1 MGRGHCECRVYKMNT
16 DPEKNE
22 RIFALVDCNSFY
34 CSCERLFRPD
44 LRNRP
49 VGVLSNNDGC
59 FVSRTNELKKLGV
72 EMGAPYFKVKNICD
86 QNKVAVFSANFS
98 LYTNIS
104 DRVMNTLFDFTPN
117 LEVYSVDEAFL
128 DLTGFDKKNIDDYCR
143 HIKETVERH
152 TGIPVGIGIGRTKVL
167 AKLANRIAK
176 KDASTNGVYS
186 VLSKKNLEYALGR
199 VDIGDVWGIGRQ
211 STIKM
216 KILGIHK
223 AIDLRNYRNEPL
235 IQKQFTKIG
244 RMIQDEMREIS
255 CFPLNNETPKKKE
268 IVCSRTFGTPV
279 YDLASLRESVACYA
293 SLACEKLRKQKSV
306 CQEVEIF
313 IRTNPFKEVAQYVRV
328 AGGLLDS
335 PSCDTRKIIRF
346 AWALLDQIFING
358 YEYKKAM
365 VKLSRIQDDNEHQV
379 ALFGETDTP
388 LDLELMKVMDRVNA
402 REGHDTLKIAAC
414 GVNKEAWYMK
424 QVMKSQR
431 FVSGWSEL
439 KKI

>member
-1 MGRGHCECRVYKMNT
+1 MS
-16 DPEKNE
+16 E

-72 EMGAPYFKVKNICD
+72 QMGEPYFKVKALCEKH
-86 QNKVAVFSANFS
+86 KVAVFSANFS

-128 DLTGFDKKNIDDYCR
+128 DLSNLPYQDIVDYCR
-143 HIKETVERH
+143 HIKEVVERN

-176 KDASTNGVYS
+176 KDERTGGVFS
-186 VLSKKNLEYALGR
+186 VLEKDNLEYALNK
-199 VDIGDVWGIGRQ
+199 VEIGDVWGIGRQ

-223 AIDLRNYRNEPL
+223 AVDFRNYKNEPL
-235 IQKQFTKIG
+235 IQKQFTKVG
-244 RMIQDEMREIS
+244 RMIQEELREIS
-255 CFPLNNETPKKKE
+255 CFPLNDETPKKKE
-268 IVCSRTFGTPV
+268 IVCSRTFGAPV
-279 YDLASLRESVACYA
+279 FDLASLRESVACYA
-293 SLACEKLRKQKSV
+293 SLACEKLRKQSSV
-306 CQEVEIF
+306 CQEVEVYV
-313 IRTNPFKEVAQYVRV
+313 RTNPFKEVPQYVRV
-328 AGGLLDS
+328 GSSLLES
-335 PSCDTRKIIRF
+335 PTCDTRKIIRES
-346 AWALLDQIFING
+346 WRILDEIFISG
-358 YEYKKAM
+358 YEYKKAL
-365 VKLSRIQDDNEHQV
+365 VKLGRIQDANEHQV
-379 ALFGETDTP
+379 SLFGNNDTED
-388 LDLELMKVMDRVNA
+388 DLELMRVMDKINA
-402 REGHDTLKIAAC
+402 REGHETLKIAAC

-424 QVMKSQR
+424 QILKSQR

-439 KKI
+439 KKV